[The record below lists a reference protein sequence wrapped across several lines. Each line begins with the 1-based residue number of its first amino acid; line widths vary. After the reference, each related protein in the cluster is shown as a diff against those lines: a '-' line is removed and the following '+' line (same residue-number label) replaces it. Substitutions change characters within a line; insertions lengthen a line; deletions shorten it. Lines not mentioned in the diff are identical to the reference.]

1 MLRDSAGLREH
12 YEAKHFPCREGEC
25 GESGMVAFATEQELK
40 DHQLERHS
48 NKMPRFKK

>member
-1 MLRDSAGLREH
+1 VV
-12 YEAKHFPCREGEC
+12 K
-25 GESGMVAFATEQELK
+25 SGMVAFATEQELK